1 MKTKLF
7 LLAAFVFCAAK
18 ANADIQ
24 YSGTC
29 GEHVTWRI
37 NTFIPDDYN
46 PYPPQYNN
54 GDTLYIEGFGEMTDY
69 KDYYSVPWSPNNILF
84 YDIKYISI
92 QEGVT
97 SIGKYAFANMAQDGY
112 GLCVTI
118 PNTITTIGY
127 GAFWYSHIAEINIP
141 NSVTTIGKYAFHG
154 CPLYSIDIPSSVT
167 DIGMG
172 AFRYCTGLHQFNVAE
187 DNPNY
192 SSPNGLLCNKAQT
205 ILIQCPPMLQ
215 ESEFAIP
222 NTITTIGNYAFVE
235 CYYNNIIIPN
245 SVIMIED
252 YAFKSCTG
260 LQSITIPSNVSSFGT
275 CIFDRCSQLRSINVV
290 ADNLNFSSIGGVLF
304 NKMED
309 TLIIYPPG
317 RVGAYSIP
325 DGVTTIATNAFCCCD
340 KLTAIDFPNTITEI
354 GGNAFYHCTSLVS
367 VVIPNGVDTIKYQ
380 TFGDCQN
387 LSFVTIGKNVK
398 TIEYYAFAGSEALRD
413 VVIPEGVKTIGNS
426 AFAGRNLTSVTL
438 PTTVDS
444 IGHWAFESDHLE
456 AVYNYSTMPLTITR
470 DVFCHDDY
478 YSGDEIT
485 GTLYVPEE
493 SIALYQAADV
503 WKEFNPILPLP
514 KTEAI
519 NNIHSE
525 EKPNKTTKKV
535 VNGQVFILRGDKT
548 YTVTGQ
554 EVK

>member
-7 LLAAFVFCAAK
+7 LLAAFVFCAVK

-54 GDTLYIEGFGEMTDY
+54 GDTLYIEGYGEMTDY
-69 KDYYSVPWSPNNILF
+69 SDYYSAPWSPNNIHF

-97 SIGKYAFANMAQDGY
+97 SIGKYAFSYMAQY
-112 GLCVTI
+112 GNGLWITI
-118 PNTITTIGY
+118 PNTVTTIGFS
-127 GAFWYSHIAEINIP
+127 AFMSSHISQINIP
-141 NSVTTIGKYAFHG
+141 NSVTTIGKHAFEG
-154 CPLYSIDIPSSVT
+154 CQLFSIDIPSSVM
-167 DIGMG
+167 DIGLG
-172 AFRYCTGLHQFNVAE
+172 AFWYCTGLHSFKVAA

-192 SSPNGLLCNKAQT
+192 SSPNGLLCNKEQT
-205 ILIQCPPMLQ
+205 ILIQCPADMY
-215 ESEFAIP
+215 ESEFAFP
-222 NTITTIGNYAFVE
+222 NTITTILKYAFWG
-235 CYYNNIIIPN
+235 CYYSNIIIPN
-245 SVIMIED
+245 SVTTIEN
-252 YAFKSCTG
+252 YAFANCEN
-260 LQSITIPSNVSSFGT
+260 LQSISIPASVTSIGNCAFY
-275 CIFDRCSQLRSINVV
+275 RCSYMQSIDV
-290 ADNLNFSSIGGVLF
+290 ASGNPNYSSIGGVLF
-304 NKMED
+304 NKEQN
-309 TLIIYPPG
+309 TLVAYPPG
-317 RVGAYSIP
+317 RIGAYSIPNGVTTIANEAFHSCQNLTAITFPNSITDIGASAFYYCTSLVSVTIP
-325 DGVTTIATNAFCCCD
+325 DGVTTI
-340 KLTAIDFPNTITEI
+340 KR
-354 GGNAFYHCTSLVS
+354 SS
-367 VVIPNGVDTIKYQ
+367 
-380 TFGDCQN
+380 FGDCKN

-398 TIEYYAFAGSEALRD
+398 TIEYYAFAGSYALRD

-426 AFAGRNLTSVTL
+426 AFAGYNLNSVTI
-438 PTTVDS
+438 PSSVDS

-456 AVYNYSTMPLTITR
+456 TVYNYSKVPQTISR
-470 DVFCHDDY
+470 DVFC
-478 YSGDEIT
+478 YSMYDEVN

-519 NNIHSE
+519 NNIHLE

>member
-7 LLAAFVFCAAK
+7 LLTAFVFCAVK

-54 GDTLYIEGFGEMTDY
+54 GDTLYIEGYGEMTDCS
-69 KDYYSVPWSPNNILF
+69 DYYSAPWNNP
-84 YDIKYISI
+84 YNHYYNIKYISI

-97 SIGKYAFANMAQDGY
+97 SIGKYAFANMGENGSGIY
-112 GLCVTI
+112 VTI
-118 PNTITTIGY
+118 PNTVTSIGNS
-127 GAFWYSHIAEINIP
+127 AFTQSYIAEINIP

-154 CPLYSIDIPSSVT
+154 CQLYSIDIPSSVT
-167 DIGMG
+167 DIGTG
-172 AFRYCTGLHQFNVAE
+172 AFRYCPGLHSFNVAE

-192 SSPNGLLCNKAQT
+192 SSPNGLLCNKEQT
-205 ILIQCPPMLQ
+205 ILIQCPADMY
-215 ESEFAIP
+215 ESEFSFP
-222 NTITTIGNYAFVE
+222 NTITTIGRYAFSG
-235 CYYNNIIIPN
+235 CSHNNITIPN
-245 SVIMIED
+245 SVTTIED
-252 YAFKSCTG
+252 YAFSSCEN
-260 LQSITIPSNVSSFGT
+260 LQSISIPASVTSIGK
-275 CIFDRCSQLRSINVV
+275 CAFDRCSYMQSIDV
-290 ADNLNFSSIGGVLF
+290 ASGNPNYSSISGVLF
-304 NKMED
+304 NKTQD
-309 TLIIYPPG
+309 TLLEYPEG
-317 RVGAYSIP
+317 RRGAYSVPDGVTTIVNEAFHFCQNLTAITFPNSITDIGVSAFYYCTSLVSVTIP
-325 DGVTTIATNAFCCCD
+325 DGVTTI
-340 KLTAIDFPNTITEI
+340 KR
-354 GGNAFYHCTSLVS
+354 SS
-367 VVIPNGVDTIKYQ
+367 
-380 TFGDCQN
+380 FGDCKN

-398 TIEYYAFAGSEALRD
+398 TIEYYAFAGSYALRD

-426 AFAGRNLTSVTL
+426 AFAGYNLNSVTI
-438 PTTVDS
+438 PGSVDS
-444 IGHWAFESDHLE
+444 IGHLAFESDHLE

-470 DVFCHDDY
+470 DVFCHDD
-478 YSGDEIT
+478 SFGDEIT

-514 KTEAI
+514 KKEAI

-525 EKPNKTTKKV
+525 EKPNKTTKKI

-548 YTVTGQ
+548 YTLQGQ
-554 EVK
+554 EIK

>member
-7 LLAAFVFCAAK
+7 LLAAFVFCAVK

-37 NTFIPDDYN
+37 NTLVHDENGYEYLPHGM
-46 PYPPQYNN
+46 N
-54 GDTLYIEGFGEMTDY
+54 GDTLYIEGYGEMTNY
-69 KDYYSVPWSPNNILF
+69 QNYNNSPWSNSKTYP
-84 YDIKYISI
+84 YDIKFISI

-97 SIGKYAFANMAQDGY
+97 YIGKYAFTNMAQDGN
-112 GLCVTI
+112 GLRITI
-118 PNTITTIGY
+118 PNTVNTIGF
-127 GAFWYSHIAEINIP
+127 GAFSYSHISQINMP
-141 NSVTTIGKYAFHG
+141 NSVTTIGKHAFEG
-154 CPLYSIDIPSSVT
+154 CQLSSIDIPSSVM
-167 DIGMG
+167 DIGLG
-172 AFRYCTGLHQFNVAE
+172 AFRYCTGLYQFNVAE

-205 ILIQCPPMLQ
+205 ILIQCPPLLQ

-222 NTITTIGNYAFVE
+222 NTITTIGNYAFGG

-252 YAFKSCTG
+252 YAFQSCTG

-275 CIFDRCSQLRSINVV
+275 CVFDRCSQLRSINVV

-325 DGVTTIATNAFCCCD
+325 DGVTTIAESAFASST
-340 KLTAIDFPNTITEI
+340 KLTVINIPNSVTTIEKS
-354 GGNAFYHCTSLVS
+354 AFQNCSSLVS
-367 VVIPNGVDTIKYQ
+367 VTIPDGVTEIASS
-380 TFGDCQN
+380 TFSQCTN
-387 LSFVTIGKNVK
+387 LSLIDFGKKITRIGSFSFQ
-398 TIEYYAFAGSEALRD
+398 YCSSLQS
-413 VVIPEGVKTIGNS
+413 VVIPEGVKVIEWV
-426 AFAGRNLTSVTL
+426 AFDGCHNLSSISI
-438 PTTVDS
+438 PSTVDS
-444 IGHWAFESDHLE
+444 IYRFAFHLNNLE
-456 AVYNYSTMPLTITR
+456 TVYNYSKVPQTISR
-470 DVFCHDDY
+470 DVFWDSY
-478 YSGDEIT
+478 DEVK

-493 SIALYQAADV
+493 SIALYQVADV